1 MPSHKY
7 QQEESI
13 YNLIPKPPVVQ
24 PKAPKYILFK
34 LKIKIFSV
42 KLLFHLIF

>member
-1 MPSHKY
+1 VKVKDIEHHPIDKMPSHKH

-24 PKAPKYILFK
+24 PKAQK
-34 LKIKIFSV
+34 
-42 KLLFHLIF
+42 

>member
-1 MPSHKY
+1 MKEKNIEHHSKAIMPSHKH

-24 PKAPKYILFK
+24 PKAQK
-34 LKIKIFSV
+34 
-42 KLLFHLIF
+42 